1 MSELWK
7 QWTGRNVAGKFTLES
22 YLGGSDHSAVFLTT
36 QSTASGSDKAAIK
49 LIAADRFAADSGAEK
64 QLARWNSI
72 REWNHPNLIRIFE
85 AGRCDLDGTQLLYV
99 VEEYAEEN
107 LAQIL
112 PERALTAEETR
123 GMLPP
128 VLQALKFVHNKG
140 FVHGSIQPA
149 NILAIGDDVKLSTD
163 SLHVAGEKVDPAGAP
178 RAIDPP
184 EAGLSTAGD
193 VWQLA
198 MTLVEV
204 LTQHLPVWDRARPM
218 APAISRAVAEPFR
231 EIAGRSLQVDASKRW
246 TLAQISDC
254 LEGKRPAARLVES
267 VPAVSA
273 PVVSSPV
280 TAGPRKPTSKWPYG
294 VGLAAVVAIAVFLI
308 ARPKPAGPPADVQS
322 TETQQSGAAENT
334 NPTRASTADDPRGA
348 PANADQS
355 GVVHKEI
362 PEVSAAARHTIQGK
376 IVVRVKVKVDDA
388 GNVEVVK
395 FDSGRASKYFK
406 RLALDSARDWKFV
419 PAQGGEAGA
428 REWKLQFAF
437 SRAKTEAFAVPS
449 KR

>member
-184 EAGLSTAGD
+184 EATTGLLRRRAMFGSWNDDRRRTDATLTCLGSDILGSHIGKDARSACGSAGTVPGD
-193 VWQLA
+193 CRELFANRPWEALDGRTDCQSPGA
-198 MTLVEV
+198 GTHCSSGR
-204 LTQHLPVWDRARPM
+204 TTKSARNE
-218 APAISRAVAEPFR
+218 SR
-231 EIAGRSLQVDASKRW
+231 
-246 TLAQISDC
+246 
-254 LEGKRPAARLVES
+254 
-267 VPAVSA
+267 
-273 PVVSSPV
+273 
-280 TAGPRKPTSKWPYG
+280 G
-294 VGLAAVVAIAVFLI
+294 V
-308 ARPKPAGPPADVQS
+308 KNS
-322 TETQQSGAAENT
+322 AAEN
-334 NPTRASTADDPRGA
+334 
-348 PANADQS
+348 NA
-355 GVVHKEI
+355 
-362 PEVSAAARHTIQGK
+362 T
-376 IVVRVKVKVDDA
+376 VVRATIVGPTVLGVGFVRPEIFGQVALCCSSGGSGCCVDRVRGTA
-388 GNVEVVK
+388 
-395 FDSGRASKYFK
+395 
-406 RLALDSARDWKFV
+406 
-419 PAQGGEAGA
+419 
-428 REWKLQFAF
+428 
-437 SRAKTEAFAVPS
+437 
-449 KR
+449 